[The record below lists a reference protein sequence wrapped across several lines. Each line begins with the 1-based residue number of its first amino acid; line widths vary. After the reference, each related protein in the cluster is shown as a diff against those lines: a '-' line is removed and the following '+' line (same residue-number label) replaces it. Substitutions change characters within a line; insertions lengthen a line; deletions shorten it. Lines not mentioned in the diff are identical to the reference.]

1 LVSAS
6 SMSVGIN
13 EPEPSDSV
21 PEWKGMSMD
30 EIRKGL
36 GIYDYQEHPPIVVS
50 PHHTVL
56 FMV

>member
-1 LVSAS
+1 
-6 SMSVGIN
+6 MSVGVN
-13 EPEPSDSV
+13 EPEPSEDV

-36 GIYDYQEHPPIVVS
+36 GVYEYREHPPIVVS
-50 PHHTVL
+50 PRHTVL